1 LLKAIDALELPPPQ
15 EVLVWNPPYVVNITL
30 KL

>member
-1 LLKAIDALELPPPQ
+1 MKAVDALELPPPQ
-15 EVLVWNPPYVVNITL
+15 EVLVRNPPYVVNITL